1 MKLSNS
7 LDSKKYFLVDTRTFL
22 LLLVLIIANIF
33 VLLISIGVGEY
44 FIAPFDVL
52 KTIFGMG
59 NPDYD
64 FIVYSLRLP
73 RALVAFLVGVGLAVS
88 GTILQGITRNPLASP
103 GVIGINAGASLAAV
117 IVIVLLPS
125 LPLSLL
131 PFAAFGG
138 ALLAALVTYIFG
150 WKGGTSPIRL
160 ILVGIGVS
168 TLANAFLT
176 VIIMFGNI
184 NLVTQATIWMT
195 GSVYARSWEHLL
207 PLISWLIVLLPIT
220 FIFYQ
225 NLNILHLGDNIA
237 KGLGIR
243 LEWDRGIL
251 ILLSVALAGVSV
263 ATAGAV
269 NFVGLMAPHIT
280 KQLVGT
286 TNHGILL
293 PASAL
298 MGGLIVVTSD
308 LIGRTVLT
316 PYEIPVGVIT
326 AIIGAPYLLYLLF
339 GRKNL

>member
-1 MKLSNS
+1 MKLSTNIDKITFI
-7 LDSKKYFLVDTRTFL
+7 LFNKRTFL
-22 LLLVLIIANIF
+22 IFFSLIAGNILVILL
-33 VLLISIGVGEY
+33 SIGVGEY
-44 FIAPFDVL
+44 FIAPLNVM

-59 NPDYD
+59 NPDYN
-64 FIVYSLRLP
+64 FIVNTLRLP
-73 RALVAFLVGVGLAVS
+73 RALVAFLVGVGLATA

-131 PFAAFGG
+131 PFAAFSG
-138 ALLAALVTYIFG
+138 AFLAASITYIFG
-150 WKGGTSPIRL
+150 WKGGTSPVRL

-168 TLANAFLT
+168 TLASAFLT
-176 VIIMFGNI
+176 IIIMFGQI
-184 NLVTQATIWMT
+184 QHVTQATIWMT
-195 GSVYARSWEHLL
+195 GSVYARSWEHFF
-207 PLISWLIVLLPIT
+207 PLVSWLVILLPIT
-220 FIFYQ
+220 FIIYQ
-225 NLNILHLGDNIA
+225 KLNILQLGDNIA
-237 KGLGIR
+237 RGLGSQ

-263 ATAGAV
+263 SAAGAV

-280 KQLVGT
+280 RQLVGAK
-286 TNHGILL
+286 HELLL

-298 MGGLIVVTSD
+298 MGGLILVTSD
-308 LIGRTVLT
+308 LIGRLIFT

-339 GRKNL
+339 LKKNFK